1 MSKDAIKRVAA
12 LGAVVALAA
21 APAAFA
27 DQPADPGSNGQGHDN
42 QSGEHGNSGNAPG
55 HNKDEGTNGQAGENG
70 QSGQAVVMYVFKGEY
85 AGNSQVDVSKG
96 NKHVRKADLV
106 DKTVS
111 FDLSESSI
119 VAKDTND
126 DGEITLAD
134 VKAGDKVVVKARL
147 PRKLVDP
154 QPFDAAQLIDQS
166 RKPAEVPEVPEAP
179 ETPETPA
186 P

>member
-1 MSKDAIKRVAA
+1 MSKDAIKRIAA
-12 LGAVVALAA
+12 LGAVAALAA

-27 DQPADPGSNGQGHDN
+27 DQPADPGNGHG

-55 HNKDEGTNGQAGENG
+55 HNKDGEINGQAGENG
-70 QSGQAVVMYVFKGEY
+70 NSGQAVVMYVFKGEY
-85 AGNSQVDVSKG
+85 AGDSKVDVTKG
-96 NKHVRKADLV
+96 NKHVRKANLV
-106 DKTVS
+106 DTTVS

-134 VKAGDKVVVKARL
+134 VKAGDKVVVKSRL
-147 PRKLVDP
+147 PRQLADP